1 MNIKLYNT
9 EIDIKSETCR
19 FLGRK
24 SHEITEPYLNMYT
37 MFKGCDAKCKFCSY
51 MDKAKRFDIDKYK
64 EVLEYVVK
72 NVQLKKFNLTGGEPT
87 LNYDLFKEVYDIT
100 VGIIDKST
108 QLTINTNGINLHKL
122 VEDKSITDRVNSIG
136 LSRHHYLDERN
147 NDIFETNVITN
158 EEIKELQG
166 KMKNKG
172 IINFACNLIKG
183 QIDSRDEVHKFL
195 DYVIDMGIELV
206 GFVSL
211 MPVNEYCED
220 NFINFNK
227 LGLKSNLFNLTKEFK
242 YKDICRCNNYLY
254 ISEKH
259 DGKVVRIYY
268 KNTYRPEFTPSIISF
283 DGKNLVKGFTDEI
296 IY

>member
-1 MNIKLYNT
+1 MNIKLYDT
-9 EIDIKSETCR
+9 EIDIKTETCR

-24 SHEITEPYLNMYT
+24 PQEIIDPYLNMYT
-37 MFKGCDAKCKFCSY
+37 MFKGCNANCKFCSY
-51 MDKAKRFDIDKYK
+51 MDKAKRFDIIKYQ

-72 NVQLKKFNLTGGEPT
+72 NVRLNKLNLTGGEPT

-108 QLTINTNGINLHKL
+108 VLTINTNGINLHRL
-122 VEDKSITDRVNSIG
+122 VEDKSIIDRVNSIG

-147 NDIFETNVITN
+147 NNIFETNVITN
-158 EEIKELQG
+158 DEIKKLQK
-166 KMKNKG
+166 KMKNKS
-172 IINFACNLIKG
+172 IINFSCNLIKG
-183 QIDSRDEVHKFL
+183 QIDSKEEVHKFL
-195 DYVIDMGIELV
+195 DYVIDMGIEVV

-211 MPVNEYCED
+211 MPVNEYCQD

-283 DGKNLVKGFTDEI
+283 DGKNLMKGFSDDI